1 MAEPNSPKP
10 VMQAVGERIKRA
22 SLEKLAN
29 FKVVCVPLLA
39 YLSQWMERYCERE
52 RERER
57 ERNARYHSHRNAEDE
72 QEKEVGHDE
81 SAPTCV
87 RVMRAIS
94 RSVFAPNRHVGG
106 VRAGFGIACAG
117 LPYPNTLPGKTI
129 RFPNPTQYP
138 TEVRR
143 N

>member
-87 RVMRAIS
+87 RVC
-94 RSVFAPNRHVGG
+94 V
-106 VRAGFGIACAG
+106 
-117 LPYPNTLPGKTI
+117 
-129 RFPNPTQYP
+129 
-138 TEVRR
+138 
-143 N
+143 

>member
-57 ERNARYHSHRNAEDE
+57 GTLGITHIGTPR
-72 QEKEVGHDE
+72 
-81 SAPTCV
+81 
-87 RVMRAIS
+87 MS
-94 RSVFAPNRHVGG
+94 RKR
-106 VRAGFGIACAG
+106 
-117 LPYPNTLPGKTI
+117 K
-129 RFPNPTQYP
+129 
-138 TEVRR
+138 
-143 N
+143 

>member
-39 YLSQWMERYCERE
+39 YLSQWMERNCDRKSERASE
-52 RERER
+52 RARER

-72 QEKEVGHDE
+72 EEKEVGHDE

-87 RVMRAIS
+87 RVC
-94 RSVFAPNRHVGG
+94 V
-106 VRAGFGIACAG
+106 
-117 LPYPNTLPGKTI
+117 
-129 RFPNPTQYP
+129 
-138 TEVRR
+138 
-143 N
+143 